1 MSMLTSKQYQRDRIY
16 SQIYGDVYK
25 SNKMEIIKQSFEI
38 GASKIK
44 FKSQSLAQ
52 TGGASE
58 SDHRPFIRPLDE
70 YGYEDEDERDHEL
83 ESPGEG
89 VTLKFRIRDTF
100 RDYRT
105 NNLLFG
111 KVLTPYAK
119 DVIMEV
125 IKFYQSL
132 NIEGNTDVKRNII
145 KFLNHVLKDKDI
157 NYDKLMER
165 FHVESNE
172 CLLAYMLIA
181 FQNEDLD
188 LMLRTMYTFGR
199 VLPLKTITE
208 WFDNYRLNTYGNC
221 LNLVVYK
228 RFDCKFTYAV
238 DYDSED
244 VNEDIEINY
253 DRVVKF
259 LVGSLRA
266 FIIDRELYPEKY
278 AKISRME
285 TKRPVRDERTE
296 RKNVPVDM
304 PKGRVKGMSMS
315 DTLVNGMDEERIRGE
330 TRAQMKA
337 STSTPTRAPTRAQM
351 NAQMKA
357 SPSAPTRAQMKA
369 SSSSPPSAPTSS
381 PPSSSTSAQMKA
393 SPAPFPASAFSN
405 VSLQGGAQ
413 SDDLLDGLLN
423 GVVDGNLNEQ
433 PFTTLSTNKTPKE
446 ICDLCYK
453 RYPFFYGGSHGCDV
467 FDIPTFS
474 LSLEEIK
481 QFLDRYP
488 SARVGY
494 ILNTATYASGNGEH
508 WVALEL
514 TKGKA
519 RLVCSQQS
527 DFNTFKDGGRLRNEL
542 HRLGFGEE
550 WNTREIQKDEHSC
563 GMFSA
568 MSLMKLLQ
576 YRGDINKAVDSI
588 GIDMTELGKPVGK
601 ASNTIMVI
609 ESLAGA
615 QDSMPV
621 TT

>member
-44 FKSQSLAQ
+44 FKTQTLAQ
-52 TGGASE
+52 TGGAAE
-58 SDHRPFIRPLDE
+58 SDHRPFIRPIDE
-70 YGYEDEDERDHEL
+70 YEDEGPDSSPDANRG
-83 ESPGEG
+83 ES

-165 FHVESNE
+165 FHAESNE

-221 LNLVVYK
+221 LNLVEYK
-228 RFDCKFTYAV
+228 RYDCKFVYAV

-278 AKISRME
+278 AKMPRVE
-285 TKRPVRDERTE
+285 TKRPVGNERTE
-296 RKNVPVDM
+296 RKNAPVSM
-304 PKGRVKGMSMS
+304 PKGRMKGMPMS
-315 DTLVNGMDEERIRGE
+315 DVLVSLVDDMDEERIRGE

-337 STSTPTRAPTRAQM
+337 STS
-351 NAQMKA
+351 AQMKA
-357 SPSAPTRAQMKA
+357 QMQA
-369 SSSSPPSAPTSS
+369 SMSSSP
-381 PPSSSTSAQMKA
+381 SAQMKA
-393 SPAPFPASAFSN
+393 QMKAQLKASTSALTSAQTRASTSSSISTSMKAQMQASPSHFPA
-405 VSLQGGAQ
+405 SLQGGAQ

-433 PFTTLSTNKTPKE
+433 PFTSLSTNKTPKE

-467 FDIPTFS
+467 FDIPTLS

-527 DFNTFKDGGRLRNEL
+527 DFNTFRDGGRLRNEL

-550 WNTREIQKDEHSC
+550 WNTREIQKDDHAC

-588 GIDMTELGKPVGK
+588 GVDMTELGKPVGK

-621 TT
+621 TA